1 MHVVGV
7 RVPLQEGSFPAG
19 ARHVSPIGAEEVER
33 PGQTYQKADCSF
45 PTVAEISSTLRQRRS
60 NHVAYRCMDIASRV
74 LHTDHH
80 MAERQREH
88 EAGKVG
94 IAFSRDR
101 EPSQQQKEA
110 RMA

>member
-1 MHVVGV
+1 
-7 RVPLQEGSFPAG
+7 
-19 ARHVSPIGAEEVER
+19 
-33 PGQTYQKADCSF
+33 
-45 PTVAEISSTLRQRRS
+45 
-60 NHVAYRCMDIASRV
+60 MDIASRV